1 MFDSFSLKV
10 GDDTRDEL
18 PMPEPAQRID
28 KPSDATKESEGTIC
42 AAPAATDIVTNS
54 SEAAEAKPVPADCGE
69 TLSSDSEDDSHGK
82 LPSSVFCSTNVRFRS
97 NLTTS
102 LSSRRSGR
110 RHRECESCARSIRQG
125 STQKN
130 KWKCS
135 LKGGIMTLMAKT
147 HSSGRRT
154 GNFSGTDVVGCHL
167 C

>member
-1 MFDSFSLKV
+1 MCALEKPAVVVCLTPSLLKV

-18 PMPEPAQRID
+18 PAPEPAQRID

-125 STQKN
+125 ST
-130 KWKCS
+130 
-135 LKGGIMTLMAKT
+135 
-147 HSSGRRT
+147 R
-154 GNFSGTDVVGCHL
+154 
-167 C
+167 